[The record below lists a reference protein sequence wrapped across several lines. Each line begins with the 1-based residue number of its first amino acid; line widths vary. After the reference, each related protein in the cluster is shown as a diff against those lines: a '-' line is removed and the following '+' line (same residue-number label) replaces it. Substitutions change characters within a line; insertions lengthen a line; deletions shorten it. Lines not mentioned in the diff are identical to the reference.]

1 MPGQR
6 QRKSYKMY
14 SVERDASEPWISAG
28 GDHETV
34 IPLPRTSGKE
44 GEGKSWNWRDSAVI
58 TSLTFKLRYPLRLL
72 QYQQLR
78 SSRIPRIT
86 VRMPIP
92 AALARETDKSTLVWK
107 PCSRLW
113 WNMCQSSLFTGASR
127 SEQHLP
133 VPKEYYSTRPYT
145 RHPWAS
151 SMHIRRQ
158 NHL

>member
-28 GDHETV
+28 GDHEIV
-34 IPLPRTSGKE
+34 IPLPRTSEKE
-44 GEGKSWNWRDSAVI
+44 GEGKSWNWRLSSDNFTGTLLSVS
-58 TSLTFKLRYPLRLL
+58 TSSL

-113 WNMCQSSLFTGASR
+113 WNMCQSSLHRGLCDQSSISQSLR
-127 SEQHLP
+127 SIIP
-133 VPKEYYSTRPYT
+133 P
-145 RHPWAS
+145 HPTPGTMGLS
-151 SMHIRRQ
+151 SMHIQRQ
-158 NHL
+158 NRL